1 MCGVYIVILYHSFLA
16 IILDVIEALNHRL
29 DAQWRWFGTCLYVTP
44 AFMDGISSDKSNVAS
59 CMLQLVEKWLYHEN
73 GTGDL
78 PRTWETVVLAVK
90 HTGQGRLAEQL
101 EQRYGVSTARATA
114 RKRKQHHYT

>member
-1 MCGVYIVILYHSFLA
+1 MCCIHGNTVPLFLCHHS
-16 IILDVIEALNHRL
+16 DVFKALNHEL
-29 DAQWRWFGTCLYVTP
+29 DHRWRQFGIHLLVAQPILDF
-44 AFMDGISSDKSNVAS
+44 ISHNTSDAAS
-59 CMLQLVEKWLYHEN
+59 CMLQLVEKWLCHET

-78 PRTWETVVLAVK
+78 PRTWKTVVQAVK

-114 RKRKQHHYT
+114 RKRKQQHYT